1 MTDLEVLKNSI
12 KNSLSD
18 YFLKD
23 LDGNNI
29 VWIKNNVDYSYIKE
43 KIEAKISILSNNIGN
58 SVETY
63 VLNRNLKAG
72 VPLDLNAEET
82 LASNRTGDL
91 E

>member
-1 MTDLEVLKNSI
+1 MTDLEILKINI

-29 VWIKNNVDYSYIKE
+29 VWIKNNVDYNYIKA
-43 KIEAKISILSNNIGN
+43 KIEAKISILSNGIGN
-58 SVETY
+58 SVEAY

-82 LASNRTGDL
+82 LGSARTGDL